1 MGPLGSLLLR
11 PQLQRATLSRGNGL
25 WASSR
30 CNSRYSGCIG
40 LSRRS
45 FSVTLAL
52 PACAPGCGPG
62 SSSCGGGG
70 PPGLIRLGLALF
82 GCNGRRAAVAPS
94 RASRRAWLATER
106 RQTCMLREAAA
117 APEAPG
123 PARPAPGR
131 VVSGAAADGRGT
143 AAREQTCVM

>member
-45 FSVTLAL
+45 FS
-52 PACAPGCGPG
+52 GCNAGAASLRPRLWTWQQQLRRRR
-62 SSSCGGGG
+62 
-70 PPGLIRLGLALF
+70 PPYLTRTGLIRLQ
-82 GCNGRRAAVAPS
+82 RPQS
-94 RASRRAWLATER
+94 RQR
-106 RQTCMLREAAA
+106 CCGLRE
-117 APEAPG
+117 
-123 PARPAPGR
+123 R
-131 VVSGAAADGRGT
+131 VDAHGLLPNGGKLA
-143 AAREQTCVM
+143 C

>member
-11 PQLQRATLSRGNGL
+11 PQLQWATLSRGNGL

-45 FSVTLAL
+45 FS
-52 PACAPGCGPG
+52 
-62 SSSCGGGG
+62 
-70 PPGLIRLGLALF
+70 
-82 GCNGRRAAVAPS
+82 GCNAGAASVGAVDLAAAAAAAAAPLSDSDWPYSAATAAEPPEVLRPS

-117 APEAPG
+117 APEAP
-123 PARPAPGR
+123 ARPQAASSAVPR
-131 VVSGAAADGRGT
+131 PKAAAPL
-143 AAREQTCVM
+143 RESRRA

>member
-45 FSVTLAL
+45 FSGCNAGAASLR
-52 PACAPGCGPG
+52 PGLWTWQQQLLRRR
-62 SSSCGGGG
+62 
-70 PPGLIRLGLALF
+70 PPYPTRTGLIRLQRPQ
-82 GCNGRRAAVAPS
+82 GRCGAAIG
-94 RASRRAWLATER
+94 
-106 RQTCMLREAAA
+106 AAA
-117 APEAPG
+117 FASEQTRMACYRTATSLHAERSCSG
-123 PARPAPGR
+123 AAGGR
-131 VVSGAAADGRGT
+131 VVSGAAEEAL
-143 AAREQTCVM
+143 RESRRA